1 MTDGAVSS
9 ARSWSREIM
18 QALYG
23 IYALILFALS
33 IVPAWIA
40 VYLAPSRR
48 VAARITTTAIRVYLA
63 MVGCRVQVRGREHL
77 AGAGARVLVCNH
89 TSYAD
94 VLVLL
99 AAIGADYHFVA
110 KSEARKI
117 PFIGTFLRKLGH
129 FAIDRRN
136 PRARLRQFAQIENA
150 LKQRQSVLLFPEG
163 TFTQQEGVR
172 PFHIGAFKAAVHT
185 RCPIVPIALRGT
197 RQLLRDGS
205 YLPRHTAVTLT
216 ICPPLEPANAAENPE
231 WKEMVRLRDAARKT
245 ISHYAGEP
253 LL

>member
-1 MTDGAVSS
+1 MTAGPVRS
-9 ARSWSREIM
+9 AQLWPRRIL
-18 QALYG
+18 QTLYS
-23 IYALILFALS
+23 IYALLVFALW
-33 IVPAWIA
+33 IVASWIA
-40 VYLAPSRR
+40 VNFAPSRR
-48 VAARITTTAIRVYLA
+48 AAARITKSALRAYFVVI
-63 MVGCRVQVRGREHL
+63 GCRVQVRGREHL

-99 AAIGADYHFVA
+99 GAIGADYQFVA
-110 KSEARKI
+110 KIEARKI

-136 PRARLRQFAQIENA
+136 PRARLRQFAQIEDA
-150 LKQRQSVLLFPEG
+150 LKQGQSVLLFPEG

-185 RCPIVPIALRGT
+185 RCPIVPIALQGT
-197 RQLLRDGS
+197 RRLLPDGS
-205 YLPRHTAVTLT
+205 YLPRRGAVTLT
-216 ICPPLEPANAAENPE
+216 ICPPLEPANVAENPE
-231 WKEMVRLRDAARKT
+231 WKEMVRLRDAARET
-245 ISHYAGEP
+245 ISRYAGEP

>member
-1 MTDGAVSS
+1 
-9 ARSWSREIM
+9 
-18 QALYG
+18 
-23 IYALILFALS
+23 
-33 IVPAWIA
+33 
-40 VYLAPSRR
+40 
-48 VAARITTTAIRVYLA
+48 
-63 MVGCRVQVRGREHL
+63 VRGREHL

-136 PRARLRQFAQIENA
+136 PRARLRQFAQIEDA
-150 LKQRQSVLLFPEG
+150 LRQGQSVLLFPEG
-163 TFTQQEGVR
+163 TFTPREGVR

-185 RCPIVPIALRGT
+185 HCPIVPVALQGT
-197 RQLLRDGS
+197 RRLLRDGS
-205 YLPRHTAVTLT
+205 YLPRRSAVTLT
-216 ICPPLEPANAAENPE
+216 ICPPLVSANAAEDPE
-231 WKEMVRLRDAARKT
+231 WKEMVRLRDATRET
-245 ISHYAGEP
+245 ISQYAEER

>member
-1 MTDGAVSS
+1 MDPDSVVS
-9 ARSWSREIM
+9 
-18 QALYG
+18 
-23 IYALILFALS
+23 
-33 IVPAWIA
+33 WIA

-48 VAARITTTAIRVYLA
+48 AAAHITKSALRAYFAVI
-63 MVGCRVQVRGREHL
+63 GCRVEVRGREHL
-77 AGAGARVLVCNH
+77 AGARARVLVCNH

-99 AAIGADYHFVA
+99 AAIGADYQFVA

-136 PRARLRQFAQIENA
+136 PRARLRQFAQIEHA
-150 LKQRQSVLLFPEG
+150 LGQGQSVLLFPEG

-172 PFHIGAFKAAVHT
+172 PFHVGAFKAAVHT
-185 RCPIVPIALRGT
+185 HCPIVPIALRGT

-205 YLPRHTAVTLT
+205 YLPRRTAVTLT
-216 ICPPLEPANAAENPE
+216 ICPPLEPANVAENQE
-231 WKEMVRLRDAARKT
+231 WKETVRLRDAARET

-253 LL
+253 RL

>member
-1 MTDGAVSS
+1 MTAGAVRS
-9 ARSWSREIM
+9 ARRWPRRIL
-18 QALYG
+18 QTLYS
-23 IYALILFALS
+23 IYALLVFTLW
-33 IVPAWIA
+33 IVTSWIA
-40 VYLAPSRR
+40 VYFAPSRR
-48 VAARITTTAIRVYLA
+48 AAARITTSALRAYFTVI
-63 MVGCRVQVRGREHL
+63 GCRVQVRGREHL

-99 AAIGADYHFVA
+99 SAIGADYQFVA

-136 PRARLRQFAQIENA
+136 PRARLRQFAQIEGA
-150 LKQRQSVLLFPEG
+150 LRRGQSVLLFPEG
-163 TFTQQEGVR
+163 TFTRQEGVR

-185 RCPIVPIALRGT
+185 RCPIVPMALRGT

-205 YLPRHTAVTLT
+205 YLPRRSTVTLT
-216 ICPPLEPANAAENPE
+216 ICPPMEPANVAGNPE
-231 WKEMVRLRDAARKT
+231 WKEMARLRDAARQA
-245 ISHYAGEP
+245 ISQYAGEP